1 MKKKGYI
8 ALLVLIGLLLPLLS
22 ACATTADWR
31 ATFPGKDSFSKLPLY
46 GQQKPEH

>member
-8 ALLVLIGLLLPLLS
+8 ALLALIGLLLPLLS

-31 ATFPGKDSFSKLPLY
+31 VTFPENDSFSKLSL
-46 GQQKPEH
+46 